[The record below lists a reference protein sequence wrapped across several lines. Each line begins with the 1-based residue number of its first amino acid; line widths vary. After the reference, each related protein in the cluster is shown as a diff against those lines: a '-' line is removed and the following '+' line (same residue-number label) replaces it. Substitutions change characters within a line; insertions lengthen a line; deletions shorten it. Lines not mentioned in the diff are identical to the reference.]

1 MAVPYF
7 NAHSLNP
14 IAQTAYGPAVSNSGS
29 VLHDCPQGP
38 GVVFGLEVQQ
48 AAPNNYLN
56 TSNPYGE
63 SFHNPFN
70 DYRFPKV
77 PVRVLYHQ
85 EPGQSEPLGLSNKT
99 KAQQSDENILY
110 TSQSGLRIDQVWSM
124 AVKANSQSCSINAN
138 HSPLDSTLKDTAGNG
153 PSSMGQSTPQI
164 SSVVDNTSQKQSE
177 KRRASRKAYEQSE
190 KGKASRKAYEQSE
203 KRKASRKAYEQ
214 SEKRKAY
221 QKAYQKAYRESDKGQ
236 ASRKA
241 YEQSE
246 QRKAYQKTYQKAYR
260 ESDKGRASRKAF
272 EQSEQ
277 RKAYRKAYRQSD
289 KGQASRKAYRQSDK
303 GQASHKAYRQSDKGQ
318 ASRKAYEQTEQRKA
332 SRKAYEQSE
341 QRKASRNAY
350 QKAYRE
356 VFNKTGDKEQ
366 AKIAGKQARALIK
379 KSNKTKKSELESI
392 SISPLTP
399 RLSS

>member
-14 IAQTAYGPAVSNSGS
+14 IAQKAYDPAVSNSGS
-29 VLHDCPQGP
+29 VLDDCPQRP

-77 PVRVLYHQ
+77 LVRVLYHQ

-110 TSQSGLRIDQVWSM
+110 TSQSGLGIDQVWSM
-124 AVKANSQSCSINAN
+124 AVKANSQSCCINAN

-153 PSSMGQSTPQI
+153 SSSMGQSTPQI

-177 KRRASRKAYEQSE
+177 KR
-190 KGKASRKAYEQSE
+190 KASRKAYEQSE
-203 KRKASRKAYEQ
+203 KRKASRKAYRQ
-214 SEKRKAY
+214 
-221 QKAYQKAYRESDKGQ
+221 SDKGR

-246 QRKAYQKTYQKAYR
+246 QRKAYQKAYR
-260 ESDKGRASRKAF
+260 ESDKGRASRKAY
-272 EQSEQ
+272 EQSEK
-277 RKAYRKAYRQSD
+277 RKASRKAYRQSD
-289 KGQASRKAYRQSDK
+289 KGQASRKAYQQSEQRK
-303 GQASHKAYRQSDKGQ
+303 AYQKAYRQSDKGQ
-318 ASRKAYEQTEQRKA
+318 ASRKTYEQSEQRKA

-341 QRKASRNAY
+341 QRKASRKAYEQSEQRKASRKAY

-366 AKIAGKQARALIK
+366 AKIAGKQASALIK

-399 RLSS
+399 PPLRLTGKSIIEG